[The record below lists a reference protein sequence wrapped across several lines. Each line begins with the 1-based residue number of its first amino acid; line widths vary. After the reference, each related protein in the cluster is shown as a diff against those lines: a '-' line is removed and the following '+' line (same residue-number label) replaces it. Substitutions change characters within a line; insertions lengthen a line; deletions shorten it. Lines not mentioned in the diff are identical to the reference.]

1 MAKIK
6 IYTDGGSR
14 GNPGPAAFGVVF
26 GPPINKDYSQY
37 LGKKTNNEA
46 EYEAVIFALKKLKA
60 LVGKEKISELEVE
73 IFMDSELAVR
83 QLSYKY
89 KIESPNIVPLFVKIH
104 NLRLGY
110 KDVAFK
116 HVTRDKNKDAD
127 KLVNMELDRHTYVED
142 NLFNL

>member
-1 MAKIK
+1 MAKIQ
-6 IYTDGGSR
+6 IHTDGGAR
-14 GNPGPAAFGVVF
+14 DNPGPAALGVVF

-60 LVGKEKISELEVE
+60 LVGKEKVSELEIE
-73 IFMDSELAVR
+73 IFMDSELAVK

-110 KDVAFK
+110 KGVSFK

-127 KLVNMELDRHTYVED
+127 KLVNMELDKHSGGD
-142 NLFNL
+142 SLFNL